1 MWLKREIGCQVIT
14 LIQKKRNKDVDFE
27 TDKEYQQ
34 IGTELAIDT
43 KKVLMLN

>member
-1 MWLKREIGCQVIT
+1 MFKNNPDLYPTPDWLV
-14 LIQKKRNKDVDFE
+14 KKMLSKVDFE
-27 TDKEYQQ
+27 TSKEYKQ